1 MNRDPEIFGRNTDDF
16 DPARYLDASRNIS
29 REISDL
35 RNEGYFSYGFGSRQR
50 VGRHMAENSLF
61 INIAILLWAMK
72 FERKK
77 DVTGRF
83 LPLDVVNWADIRL
96 VM

>member
-1 MNRDPEIFGRNTDDF
+1 MNRDPEIFGKNTDDF
-16 DPARYLDASRNIS
+16 DPARYLDVSGNIS

-35 RNEGYFSYGFGSRQR
+35 RNEGHFSYSFGSRQR
-50 VGRHMAENSLF
+50 VGRHMADNSLF
-61 INIAILLWAMK
+61 INIAILLWAMM

-83 LPLDVVNWADIRL
+83 LPLDVVNRADIGL